1 MSLEQE
7 IKEEIALILGDSTTE
22 ARDIASTA
30 RLAEDLGL
38 DSMDMVEIAMAME
51 ERYGIEIPDEEGKA
65 LQTVADVIRYV
76 QAKQATGTPD
86 REAGKKESGA

>member
-7 IKEEIALILGDSTTE
+7 IKEEIAIVLGDSTTE

-38 DSMDMVEIAMAME
+38 DSMDIVEIAMALE
-51 ERYGIEIPDEEGKA
+51 ERYGIDIPDEEGKV

-76 QAKQATGTPD
+76 QAKQATGTPE
-86 REAGKKESGA
+86 RETGKKASGV

>member
-7 IKEEIALILGDSTTE
+7 IKEEIAIILGDSKTE
-22 ARDIASTA
+22 ARDITSTA

-38 DSMDMVEIAMAME
+38 DSMDMVEIAMDME
-51 ERYGIEIPDEEGKA
+51 DRYGIEIPDEEGKA

-86 REAGKKESGA
+86 RETNKQESST

>member
-7 IKEEIALILGDSTTE
+7 IEEEIAIVLGDSRTE
-22 ARDIASTA
+22 TRDIASTA

-38 DSMDMVEIAMAME
+38 DSMDMVEIAMALE

-65 LQTVADVIRYV
+65 LQTVADVMRCV
-76 QAKQATGTPD
+76 QAKQTTGTPD
-86 REAGKKESGA
+86 REAGKKGSGA